1 MRASTGIFKWP
12 VSVNNRNRAR
22 LDGSPLEVTMATNSK
37 AKKPDI
43 GFVVADAIGWFSA
56 ADSREMAGELQGIP
70 AARQGGELQH

>member
-1 MRASTGIFKWP
+1 
-12 VSVNNRNRAR
+12 
-22 LDGSPLEVTMATNSK
+22 MATNSK